1 MFDPKIKHT
10 RVPCLEEFAL
20 LELGCGTISGW
31 PDIPPFS
38 GKTSERYARVR
49 NLQDRVDEN

>member
-1 MFDPKIKHT
+1 MFNPKIKHT